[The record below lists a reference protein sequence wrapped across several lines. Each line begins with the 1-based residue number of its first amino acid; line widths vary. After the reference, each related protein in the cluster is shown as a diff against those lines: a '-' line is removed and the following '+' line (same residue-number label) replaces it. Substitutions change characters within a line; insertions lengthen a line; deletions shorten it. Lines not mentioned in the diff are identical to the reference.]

1 MRVAVSF
8 SKEEASPWGIPASL
22 LFHALLIVAL
32 LLSPAA
38 PKLMQVPDI
47 GVAVEILTPQ
57 QFHSAVDPKPQPVA
71 PPQPEASATPT
82 PESTALP
89 PAAGP
94 EAVPESA
101 SGMIVAKTMLSEQ
114 TLADPRSGQA
124 RRELATFADSE
135 RIVQLCNLEAMDQVE
150 AWRGSF
156 RPDRLVAYARSDVE
170 MSGETIIADGAAF
183 RSRNRWYG
191 IKFKCEVAPDHAKVV
206 AFEFQVGDPVP
217 RKDWEELGLPTVH

>member
-1 MRVAVSF
+1 MRVAVS
-8 SKEEASPWGIPASL
+8 SSQEETSPWGIPTSL
-22 LFHALLIVAL
+22 LFHALLVLAL

-57 QFHSAVDPKPQPVA
+57 QFHASVDPEPQPIA

-89 PAAGP
+89 PASGP
-94 EAVPESA
+94 EAVPEPA
-101 SGMIVAKTMLSEQ
+101 SGMIVAKTMLSEKM
-114 TLADPRSGQA
+114 LADPRSSQA
-124 RRELATFADSE
+124 RRELATFADTE

-150 AWRGSF
+150 AWRSDF
-156 RPDRLVAYARSDVE
+156 QPDRLVAYARSDVK
-170 MSGETIIADGAAF
+170 MSGETIVADGAAF
-183 RSRNRWYG
+183 RSRKNWYD

-206 AFEFQVGDPVP
+206 AFEFKIGDPVP
-217 RKDWEELGLPTVH
+217 RKDWEKLNLPAVY